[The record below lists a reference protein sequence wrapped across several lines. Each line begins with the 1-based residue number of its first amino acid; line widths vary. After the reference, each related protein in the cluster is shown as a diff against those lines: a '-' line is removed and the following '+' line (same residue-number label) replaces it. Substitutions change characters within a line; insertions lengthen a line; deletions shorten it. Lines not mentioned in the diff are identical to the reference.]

1 MAKKRKTREQ
11 KIISQLKRQLSAKQ
25 ETYIYKEEKE
35 AKTEKIKLA
44 KKATPEAENTL
55 YSYDQSLIK
64 GDIFKTL
71 YLSVFFFAL
80 IGFFYWYFNSG
91 GTTILKFF
99 HL

>member
-11 KIISQLKRQLSAKQ
+11 KIISQLRRQLGAKQ
-25 ETYIYKEEKE
+25 ETYTYKEEKE
-35 AKTEKIKLA
+35 TKTEKIKPV
-44 KKATPEAENTL
+44 KKATPEAENKL
-55 YSYDQSLIK
+55 YGYDQSLIK
-64 GDIFKTL
+64 GDILKTL

-91 GTTILKFF
+91 GATTLKFF